1 MINNTRYRFALLTL
15 LVVGLGSA
23 VPISQDVSA
32 SSDSFMDF
40 YKKNCVP
47 EAQASGLTREES
59 QKLCN
64 CTVNNLKN
72 KYTFNDFQNLLTKY
86 RNGELWAKEILTS
99 YGTAC
104 FDEVLGDLLF
114 ED

>member
-1 MINNTRYRFALLTL
+1 MINNTCHKFALLTL
-15 LVVGLGSA
+15 LAVGLGSA
-23 VPISQDVSA
+23 VPISQKVSA
-32 SSDSFMDF
+32 ASDPFVDF
-40 YKKNCVP
+40 LKKNCVP

-64 CTVNNLKN
+64 CTVNTLKN
-72 KYTFNDFQNLLTKY
+72 KYILHDFQNLLTKY
-86 RNGELWAKEILTS
+86 RNGDLWAKEILTS

>member
-1 MINNTRYRFALLTL
+1 MS
-15 LVVGLGSA
+15 LGSI
-23 VPISQDVSA
+23 VPVSKNVSA
-32 SSDSFMDF
+32 ASDPFTDF

-47 EAQASGLTREES
+47 EAQASGLTKEES
-59 QKLCN
+59 RKLCN
-64 CTVNNLKN
+64 CTVNTLKI
-72 KYTFNDFQNLLTKY
+72 KYTLNDFQNLLARY
-86 RNGELWAKEILTS
+86 RNRNLKAKEILTS